1 MWDAEAWQPRPI
13 CRYLHC
19 SLQAKWTRDNI
30 LRWFPVWRGM
40 VLCGDVAQCVI
51 YLPTASLS
59 AVGTQS
65 IEEALAKCQHSKTS
79 APPEVLVVTFPLMT
93 FRSAAQKKGL
103 FQYMSQLPIK
113 LPENVWTKGE

>member
-1 MWDAEAWQPRPI
+1 
-13 CRYLHC
+13 
-19 SLQAKWTRDNI
+19 
-30 LRWFPVWRGM
+30 M

-65 IEEALAKCQHSKTS
+65 IEEALAQCQHSKTC
-79 APPEVLVVTFPLMT
+79 APPEVLVVIFPLMT

-103 FQYMSQLPIK
+103 YQYMSQLPVK
-113 LPENVWTKGE
+113 LPENVWTKGEQ